1 MSEHNSTIGVLGA
14 GSWGTALAVH
24 LARNGHRVILWGR
37 SAEHIG
43 KLDSERCNNR
53 YLPGVEFPA
62 SLEVEADLKAL
73 VAETKDL
80 WLVVPSHA
88 LRAML
93 ERLAEL
99 DCSGLRLVLACKG
112 LEHGSSSLPHEVVT
126 DVLGDDVPLAVAS
139 GPTFAGEVGRGLPT
153 AITVASGDAAYAE
166 EIVDLLFSDCLRPYA
181 SADLIGVEVA
191 GAVKN
196 VIAIGA
202 GVSDGLH
209 FGANAR
215 VALITRG
222 LAEIIRL
229 GTAMGAHSE
238 TFIGLAGVGD
248 LILTCTDNQSRNRRM
263 GLALAEGASVN
274 DAREKIGQVVEGVK
288 AAATVHRLAARLGI
302 EMPITAVVYRML
314 YEELGAED
322 AASLLMERRPRRE
335 DD

>member
-1 MSEHNSTIGVLGA
+1 MSGHTTIGVLGA

-24 LARNGHRVILWGR
+24 LARNGHRVVLWGR
-37 SAEHIG
+37 SADQVA
-43 KLDSERCNNR
+43 KLDDERCNER
-53 YLPGVEFPA
+53 YLPGVGFPD
-62 SLEVEADLKAL
+62 SLELEADLDAVL
-73 VAETKDL
+73 ARTRDL

-88 LRAML
+88 LREML
-93 ERLAEL
+93 ELIGRHGH
-99 DCSGLRLVLACKG
+99 DGLRLVLACKG
-112 LEHGSSSLPHEVVT
+112 LEHGSSSLPHEVVA
-126 DVLGDDVPLAVAS
+126 DVLGGDIPLAVVS

-153 AITVASGDAAYAE
+153 AITVASLDATFAD
-166 EIVDLLFSDCLRPYA
+166 EIVNLLFSDCLRPYA
-181 SADLIGVEVA
+181 TADLIGVEVA

-202 GVSDGLH
+202 GVSDGLQ

-229 GTAMGAHSE
+229 GGALGAHSE

-263 GLALAEGASVN
+263 GLALAQGASLT
-274 DAREKIGQVVEGVK
+274 DARAQIGQVVEGVQ
-288 AAATVHRLAARLGI
+288 AAATVHRLAGRLGV

-314 YEELGAED
+314 YEELTPAD
-322 AASLLMERRPRRE
+322 AVSLLMERKPRRE
-335 DD
+335 DG